1 MADAEASAKTDNER
15 DERAMTLWILF
26 SAVILVVLLL
36 LVVPLLRRQVAAPA
50 RIAYDIVVYRDQLA
64 EVDRD
69 LERGLLNTDQA
80 EAARTEI
87 LRRMLAAEDAELESP
102 PVEFRLG
109 GGRQLRLATALVILV
124 GLPLGSFG
132 LYGLLGAPWLP
143 GQPYASRQADP
154 DLKMTEMAANLA
166 ADLKKKPEAEGYA
179 TLGETYFALR
189 RYEEAA
195 DAFRQALGLGLIDA
209 QMLSSLG
216 ESVALANN
224 GDVVPDA
231 RTAFQ
236 HALTLDHGE
245 PRARFYLGLGKAQI
259 GHFAEAVSI
268 WRDLEKDSPADA
280 PWLGMLKEHI
290 AEYAKQGGFDPATI
304 KPVPPA
310 PEGAKTAEGPNP
322 HGGEATPSGSA
333 AGQEKLSVPGGD
345 SAAAAVMAQTPE
357 QKAQTIKAMVDALAA
372 RLQQNPDDLEGW
384 LRLARSYQALGDLE
398 KARSAAEAAVKLKPK
413 AVEPK
418 LQLAEIQ
425 LAAAKSNRLPA
436 DFIETMK
443 AVLVL
448 DPNNDEAMY
457 YVGAAEAQ
465 DGHPDKARQM
475 WTKLLDI
482 LPQDSPHRAE
492 LVKQIADLPKS

>member
-1 MADAEASAKTDNER
+1 
-15 DERAMTLWILF
+15 MTLWILF
-26 SAVILVVLLL
+26 SAITLVVLLL
-36 LVVPLLRRQVAAPA
+36 LVVPLLRRQRLAPT

-69 LERGLLNTDQA
+69 LERGLLNDDQA

-102 PVEFRLG
+102 PVEFRLA
-109 GGRQLRLATALVILV
+109 GGRRLRTATALVILV
-124 GLPLGSFG
+124 GIPLGSFG

-143 GQPYASRQADP
+143 GQPFASRQADP
-154 DLKMTEMAANLA
+154 NLKMAEMADNLA
-166 ADLKKKPEAEGYA
+166 ADLKAKPEGDGFV

-189 RYEEAA
+189 RYDEAS
-195 DAFRQALGLGLIDA
+195 DALRKAIGLGLIDA
-209 QMLSSLG
+209 QILASLG
-216 ESVALANN
+216 ESIALANN
-224 GDVVPDA
+224 GEVVPDS

-236 HALTLDHGE
+236 QALTLDRSE
-245 PRARFYLGLGKAQI
+245 PRARFYLGLAKAQT

-290 AEYAKQGGFDPATI
+290 AEYARQGGFDPASI
-304 KPVPPA
+304 KPIPPA
-310 PEGAKTAEGPNP
+310 PEGIKTAKGPNP
-322 HGGEATPSGSA
+322 HGDRAVPLEKSSTSA
-333 AGQEKLSVPGGD
+333 AQLAIPGGE

-357 QKAQTIKAMVDALAA
+357 QKAQTIKAMVGALAA
-372 RLQQNPDDLEGW
+372 RLEQNPDDLDGW
-384 LRLARSYQALGDLE
+384 MRLARSYRALGDLE
-398 KARSAAEAAVKLKPK
+398 KARGAAEKAVKLKPK
-413 AVEPK
+413 TVEPK
-418 LQLAEIQ
+418 IELAEIQ
-425 LAAAKSNRLPA
+425 LAAAKSNRLPN

-465 DGHPDKARQM
+465 DGHADKARQI